1 MERSGAEWVGVG
13 RSGSEWIGVDR
24 SGLDWIGLEWIHYFS
39 TTGGKCHVVRDL
51 SDASTVNLSDK
62 RVLPRVSILSR
73 DSLRNPEVERKF
85 PSLYLRTIIDL
96 Q

>member
-1 MERSGAEWVGVG
+1 MDRSGPEWNGVVW
-13 RSGSEWIGVDR
+13 SGMEWIGVDR
-24 SGLDWIGLEWIHYFS
+24 SGIEWIGVEWIYYFS
-39 TTGGKCHVVRDL
+39 TTGGKCHVARDL
-51 SDASTVNLSDK
+51 SDASTVYLSDK

-73 DSLRNPEVERKF
+73 DSLRNPEVERTF